1 MWNLFEVYLEV
12 HLLFSLVLTR
22 VLTHFENGVGGSET
36 PDTTVEPSGGVEG
49 LIQRNPDEERCPL
62 DKPREMLM
70 LSIGLTVC
78 PVVL

>member
-36 PDTTVEPSGGVEG
+36 PDTTVEPSGG
-49 LIQRNPDEERCPL
+49 
-62 DKPREMLM
+62 
-70 LSIGLTVC
+70 SWA
-78 PVVL
+78 